1 MKLSQTPPIHC
12 HIDIKGVFESMKKS
26 HVLPIA
32 LLALVSIGAITV
44 EKSISSR
51 ITTRVYEVMP
61 RATNV
66 TASVPLF
73 DLPGN
78 VVGDSIKSVHIDIG
92 EYQLKESTFKPSL
105 AIDARDISKSKPNL
119 IGNLDVT
126 ATISAATITQLVD
139 FSDAQIVGNTLQV
152 SVGSGGLGT
161 AILVP
166 KYSGNQIYFEL
177 QGVSLFGNE
186 IPADSL
192 PADIKDQI
200 KSKSVRTL
208 KAPQGMSVKSIS
220 LSNEGLALTMHGKNF
235 RPTNLGSTF

>member
-1 MKLSQTPPIHC
+1 
-12 HIDIKGVFESMKKS
+12 MKKNRI
-26 HVLPIA
+26 VPV
-32 LLALVSIGAITV
+32 ALVVVIAISAITI
-44 EKSISSR
+44 EKSISSK

-61 RATNV
+61 RATDV

-73 DLPGN
+73 ELPGN
-78 VVGDSIKSVHIDIG
+78 IVGDTIKSVHIDIA

-105 AIDARDISKSKPNL
+105 AIDAYDISKATPNV
-119 IGNLDVT
+119 IGTLDVT
-126 ATISAATITQLVD
+126 ATIPAATIMQLTD

-161 AILVP
+161 AVLVP

-192 PADIKDQI
+192 PEEIKEQI

-208 KAPQGMSVKSIS
+208 SPPEGMSVKSIS
-220 LSNEGLALTMHGKNF
+220 LSSQGLALTMHGTNF
-235 RPTNLGSTF
+235 RPSNLGSTF

>member
-1 MKLSQTPPIHC
+1 
-12 HIDIKGVFESMKKS
+12 MKKNR
-26 HVLPIA
+26 VVPV
-32 LLALVSIGAITV
+32 ALVVVIAISAITI
-44 EKSISSR
+44 EKSISSK
-51 ITTRVYEVMP
+51 IATRVYEVMP
-61 RATNV
+61 RATDV

-73 DLPGN
+73 ELPGN
-78 VVGDSIKSVHIDIG
+78 IVGDTIKSVHIDIG

-105 AIDARDISKSKPNL
+105 AIDAYDISKTTPNV
-119 IGNLDVT
+119 IGTLDVT
-126 ATISAATITQLVD
+126 ATIPTATIMQLTD

-192 PADIKDQI
+192 PAEIKEQI

-208 KAPQGMSVKSIS
+208 SPPEGMSVKSIS
-220 LSNEGLALTMHGKNF
+220 LNSQGLALTMHGTNF
-235 RPTNLGSTF
+235 RPSNLGSTF

>member
-1 MKLSQTPPIHC
+1 
-12 HIDIKGVFESMKKS
+12 MKKNR
-26 HVLPIA
+26 VVPV
-32 LLALVSIGAITV
+32 ALVVVIAISAITI
-44 EKSISSR
+44 EKSISSK
-51 ITTRVYEVMP
+51 IATRVYEVMP
-61 RATNV
+61 RATDV

-73 DLPGN
+73 ELPGN
-78 VVGDSIKSVHIDIG
+78 IVGDTIKSVHIDIA

-105 AIDARDISKSKPNL
+105 AIDAYDVSKATPNV
-119 IGNLDVT
+119 IGTLDVT
-126 ATISAATITQLVD
+126 ATIPATTIMQLTD

-161 AILVP
+161 AVLVP

-192 PADIKDQI
+192 PAEIKEQI

-208 KAPQGMSVKSIS
+208 SPPEGMSVKSIS
-220 LSNEGLALTMHGKNF
+220 LSSQGLALTMHGSNF
-235 RPTNLGSTF
+235 RPSNLGSTF

>member
-1 MKLSQTPPIHC
+1 
-12 HIDIKGVFESMKKS
+12 
-26 HVLPIA
+26 
-32 LLALVSIGAITV
+32 
-44 EKSISSR
+44 
-51 ITTRVYEVMP
+51 MP
-61 RATNV
+61 RATGV

-78 VVGDSIKSVHIDIG
+78 IVGDSIKSVHINVD
-92 EYQLKESTFKPSL
+92 EYQLKESTLKPSL
-105 AIDARDISKSKPNL
+105 EINARNISKSQSNL
-119 IGNLDVT
+119 IGTLDVT
-126 ATISAATITQLVD
+126 ATISAATITQLAD
-139 FSDAQIVGNTLQV
+139 FNDAQIVGNTLQV

-192 PADIKDQI
+192 PAEIKDQI

-208 KAPQGMSVKSIS
+208 KAPQGMRVKSVS
-220 LSNEGLALTMHGKNF
+220 LSSEGLALTMYGKNI
-235 RPTNLGSTF
+235 RPTKIGSTF

>member
-1 MKLSQTPPIHC
+1 
-12 HIDIKGVFESMKKS
+12 MKKNRI
-26 HVLPIA
+26 VPV
-32 LLALVSIGAITV
+32 ALVVVIAISAITI
-44 EKSISSR
+44 EKSISSK
-51 ITTRVYEVMP
+51 IATRVYEVMP
-61 RATNV
+61 RATDV

-78 VVGDSIKSVHIDIG
+78 IVGNSIKSVHIDIA

-105 AIDARDISKSKPNL
+105 AIDAYEISKATPNV
-119 IGNLDVT
+119 IGTLDVT
-126 ATISAATITQLVD
+126 ATIPAATIMQLTD

-161 AILVP
+161 AVLVP

-192 PADIKDQI
+192 PEEIKEQI

-208 KAPQGMSVKSIS
+208 SPPEGMSVKSIS
-220 LSNEGLALTMHGKNF
+220 LNSQGLALTMQGTNF
-235 RPTNLGSTF
+235 RPSNLGSTF

>member
-1 MKLSQTPPIHC
+1 ML
-12 HIDIKGVFESMKKS
+12 GLMNKS
-26 HVLPIA
+26 RVLPIA
-32 LLALVSIGAITV
+32 LLAFVSIGAITV

-61 RATNV
+61 RATDV

-78 VVGDSIKSVHIDIG
+78 IVGDSIKSVHIDIG

-105 AIDARDISKSKPNL
+105 AIDARDISKAQPNL
-119 IGNLDVT
+119 IGSLDVT
-126 ATISAATITQLVD
+126 ATISAATITQLTD

-177 QGVSLFGNE
+177 QGVSIFGSE
-186 IPADSL
+186 VPADSL
-192 PADIKDQI
+192 PAEIKDQI

-208 KAPQGMSVKSIS
+208 NAPQGMSVKSIS
-220 LSNEGLALTMHGKNF
+220 LSSEGLALTMHGKNF

>member
-1 MKLSQTPPIHC
+1 
-12 HIDIKGVFESMKKS
+12 MKKNR
-26 HVLPIA
+26 VVPV
-32 LLALVSIGAITV
+32 ALVVVIAISAITI

-51 ITTRVYEVMP
+51 ITTRVIEVMP
-61 RATNV
+61 RATDVN
-66 TASVPLF
+66 ASVPLF
-73 DLPGN
+73 ELPGN
-78 VVGDSIKSVHIDIG
+78 IVGDTIKSVHIDIG

-105 AIDARDISKSKPNL
+105 AIDAYYISKATPNV
-119 IGNLDVT
+119 IGTLDVT
-126 ATISAATITQLVD
+126 ATIPATTIMQLTD

-161 AILVP
+161 AVLVP

-192 PADIKDQI
+192 PAEIKEQI

-208 KAPQGMSVKSIS
+208 SPPEGMTVKSIS
-220 LSNEGLALTMHGKNF
+220 LSSEGLALTMHGTNF
-235 RPTNLGSTF
+235 RPSNLGSTF

>member
-1 MKLSQTPPIHC
+1 
-12 HIDIKGVFESMKKS
+12 MKKS
-26 HVLPIA
+26 RVIPM
-32 LLALVSIGAITV
+32 ALVAVLATGAIAV

-61 RATNV
+61 RATDV

-78 VVGDSIKSVHIDIG
+78 IVGDSIKSVHINVG
-92 EYQLKESTFKPSL
+92 EYQLKESSFKPSL
-105 AIDARDISKSKPNL
+105 AIDARDISKAQPNL
-119 IGNLDVT
+119 IGSLNVT
-126 ATISAATITQLVD
+126 ATISAATITQLTD

-220 LSNEGLALTMHGKNF
+220 LNSEGLALTMHGKNF
-235 RPTNLGSTF
+235 RPTNLDSTF

>member
-1 MKLSQTPPIHC
+1 
-12 HIDIKGVFESMKKS
+12 MKKS
-26 HVLPIA
+26 RVLPIA
-32 LLALVSIGAITV
+32 LLALLSIGAITV

-61 RATNV
+61 RATDV

-73 DLPGN
+73 DLPEN
-78 VVGDSIKSVHIDIG
+78 IVGDSIKSVHINVG
-92 EYQLKESTFKPSL
+92 EYQLKESSFKPSL
-105 AIDARDISKSKPNL
+105 AIDARDISKAQPNL
-119 IGNLDVT
+119 IGSLDVT
-126 ATISAATITQLVD
+126 ATISAATITQLTD

-177 QGVSLFGNE
+177 QGVSIFGSE
-186 IPADSL
+186 VPADSL
-192 PADIKDQI
+192 PAEIKDQI

-208 KAPQGMSVKSIS
+208 NAPQGMSVKSIS
-220 LSNEGLALTMHGKNF
+220 LSSEGLALTMHGKNF
-235 RPTNLGSTF
+235 RPSNLGSTF

>member
-1 MKLSQTPPIHC
+1 
-12 HIDIKGVFESMKKS
+12 MKKS
-26 HVLPIA
+26 RVLPIA
-32 LLALVSIGAITV
+32 LLALLSIGAITV

-61 RATNV
+61 RATDV
-66 TASVPLF
+66 TASVPFF

-78 VVGDSIKSVHIDIG
+78 IVGDSIKSVHINVG
-92 EYQLKESTFKPSL
+92 EYQLKDSSFKPSL
-105 AIDARDISKSKPNL
+105 AIDARDISKAQPNL
-119 IGNLDVT
+119 IGSLDVT
-126 ATISAATITQLVD
+126 ATISAATITQLTD

-177 QGVSLFGNE
+177 QGVSIFGSE
-186 IPADSL
+186 VPADSL
-192 PADIKDQI
+192 PAEIKDQI

-208 KAPQGMSVKSIS
+208 NAPQGMSVKSIS
-220 LSNEGLALTMHGKNF
+220 LSSEGLALTMHGKNF
-235 RPTNLGSTF
+235 RPSNLGSTF

>member
-1 MKLSQTPPIHC
+1 
-12 HIDIKGVFESMKKS
+12 MKKS
-26 HVLPIA
+26 RVLPIA
-32 LLALVSIGAITV
+32 LLALLSIGAITV

-61 RATNV
+61 RAADV

-78 VVGDSIKSVHIDIG
+78 IVGDSIKSVHINVG
-92 EYQLKESTFKPSL
+92 EYQLKESSFKPSL
-105 AIDARDISKSKPNL
+105 AIDARDISKAQPNL
-119 IGNLDVT
+119 IGSLDVT
-126 ATISAATITQLVD
+126 ATISAATITQLTD

-177 QGVSLFGNE
+177 QGVSIFGSE
-186 IPADSL
+186 VPADSL
-192 PADIKDQI
+192 PAEIKDQI
-200 KSKSVRTL
+200 KSKSVRTFS
-208 KAPQGMSVKSIS
+208 APQGMSVKSIS
-220 LSNEGLALTMHGKNF
+220 LSSEGLALTMHGKNF
-235 RPTNLGSTF
+235 RPSNLGSTF

>member
-1 MKLSQTPPIHC
+1 MN
-12 HIDIKGVFESMKKS
+12 KS
-26 HVLPIA
+26 RVLPIA
-32 LLALVSIGAITV
+32 LLAVVSIGAITV

-61 RATNV
+61 RATDV

-78 VVGDSIKSVHIDIG
+78 IVGDSIKSVHIDIG

-105 AIDARDISKSKPNL
+105 AIDARDISKAQPNL
-119 IGNLDVT
+119 IGSLDVT
-126 ATISAATITQLVD
+126 ATISAATITQLTD

-177 QGVSLFGNE
+177 QGVSIFGSE
-186 IPADSL
+186 VPADSL
-192 PADIKDQI
+192 PAEIKDQI

-208 KAPQGMSVKSIS
+208 NAPQGMSVKSIS
-220 LSNEGLALTMHGKNF
+220 LSSEGLALTMHGKNF
-235 RPTNLGSTF
+235 RPANLGSTF

>member
-1 MKLSQTPPIHC
+1 MN
-12 HIDIKGVFESMKKS
+12 KS
-26 HVLPIA
+26 RVLPIA
-32 LLALVSIGAITV
+32 LLAVVSIGAITV

-61 RATNV
+61 RASDV

-78 VVGDSIKSVHIDIG
+78 IVGDSIKSVHIDIG

-105 AIDARDISKSKPNL
+105 AIDARDISKAQPNL
-119 IGNLDVT
+119 IGSLDVT
-126 ATISAATITQLVD
+126 ATISAATITQLTD

-177 QGVSLFGNE
+177 QGVSIFGSE
-186 IPADSL
+186 VPADSL
-192 PADIKDQI
+192 PAEIKDQI

-208 KAPQGMSVKSIS
+208 NAPQGMSVKSIS
-220 LSNEGLALTMHGKNF
+220 LSSEGLALTMHGKNF
-235 RPTNLGSTF
+235 RPANLGSTF

>member
-1 MKLSQTPPIHC
+1 
-12 HIDIKGVFESMKKS
+12 MKKNR
-26 HVLPIA
+26 VVPV
-32 LLALVSIGAITV
+32 ALVVVIAISAITI
-44 EKSISSR
+44 EKSISSK
-51 ITTRVYEVMP
+51 IATRVYEVMP
-61 RATNV
+61 RATDV

-73 DLPGN
+73 ELPGN
-78 VVGDSIKSVHIDIG
+78 IVGDTIKSVHIDIA

-105 AIDARDISKSKPNL
+105 AIDAYEISKATPNV
-119 IGNLDVT
+119 IGTLDVT
-126 ATISAATITQLVD
+126 ATIPATTIMQLTD

-161 AILVP
+161 AVLVP

-192 PADIKDQI
+192 PAEIKEQI

-208 KAPQGMSVKSIS
+208 SPPEGMSVKSIS
-220 LSNEGLALTMHGKNF
+220 LNSQGLALTMHGTNF
-235 RPTNLGSTF
+235 RPSNLGSTF

>member
-1 MKLSQTPPIHC
+1 
-12 HIDIKGVFESMKKS
+12 MKKNR
-26 HVLPIA
+26 VVPV
-32 LLALVSIGAITV
+32 ALVVVIAISAITI

-61 RATNV
+61 RASDV

-78 VVGDSIKSVHIDIG
+78 IVGDSIKSVHINVA

-105 AIDARDISKSKPNL
+105 AIDAYDISKSKPNV
-119 IGNLDVT
+119 IGTLDVT
-126 ATISAATITQLVD
+126 ATIPAATIMQLTD

-161 AILVP
+161 AVLVP

-192 PADIKDQI
+192 PAEIKEQI
-200 KSKSVRTL
+200 KSKSVQTL
-208 KAPQGMSVKSIS
+208 SPPEGMTVKSIS
-220 LSNEGLALTMHGKNF
+220 LSSEGLALTMHGTNF
-235 RPTNLGSTF
+235 RPSNLGSTF

>member
-1 MKLSQTPPIHC
+1 
-12 HIDIKGVFESMKKS
+12 MKKS
-26 HVLPIA
+26 RVLPIA
-32 LLALVSIGAITV
+32 LLAFVSIGAITV

-61 RATNV
+61 RATDV
-66 TASVPLF
+66 TASIPLF

-78 VVGDSIKSVHIDIG
+78 IVGDSIKSVHIDIE
-92 EYQLKESTFKPSL
+92 EYELKESTFKPSL
-105 AIDARDISKSKPNL
+105 AIDARDISKAQPNL
-119 IGNLDVT
+119 IGSLDVT
-126 ATISAATITQLVD
+126 ATIPAATITQLTD

-177 QGVSLFGNE
+177 QGVSIFGSE
-186 IPADSL
+186 VPADSL

-220 LSNEGLALTMHGKNF
+220 LSSEGLALTMHGKNF

>member
-1 MKLSQTPPIHC
+1 
-12 HIDIKGVFESMKKS
+12 MKKS
-26 HVLPIA
+26 RVLPIA
-32 LLALVSIGAITV
+32 LLALLSIGAVTV

-61 RATNV
+61 RATDV

-78 VVGDSIKSVHIDIG
+78 IVGDSIKSVHINVG

-119 IGNLDVT
+119 IGTLDVT

-177 QGVSLFGNE
+177 QGVSIFGSE

-220 LSNEGLALTMHGKNF
+220 LSSEGLELAMHGKNF

>member
-1 MKLSQTPPIHC
+1 
-12 HIDIKGVFESMKKS
+12 MKKNR
-26 HVLPIA
+26 VVPIA
-32 LLALVSIGAITV
+32 LVAVIAISAITI

-61 RATNV
+61 RATDV
-66 TASVPLF
+66 SASVPLF
-73 DLPGN
+73 EIPGN
-78 VVGDSIKSVHIDIG
+78 IVSDSIKSVHIDVG
-92 EYQLKESTFKPSL
+92 QYQLKDSTFKPSL
-105 AIDARDISKSKPNL
+105 AIDAQDISKSTPNV
-119 IGNLDVT
+119 IGSLDVT
-126 ATISAATITQLVD
+126 ATIPAATIMQLTD

-177 QGVSLFGNE
+177 QAVSLFGNE

-192 PADIKDQI
+192 PAEIKDQI

-208 KAPQGMSVKSIS
+208 SPPQGMSVKSIS
-220 LSNEGLALTMHGKNF
+220 LNSEGLALTMQGKNF
-235 RPTNLGSTF
+235 KAANLGSTF